1 MRAPARPRRVV
12 LEARA
17 KLNLGLAVGP
27 MRADGYH
34 DIASVFQSVS
44 LADTLIAERTAR
56 GYSLRIEHEFVALKG
71 AAPARGRA
79 HVPAGTDNL
88 VLRAAR
94 HACERLAL
102 PGGVRFRL
110 IKRIPSRAGLGGG
123 SADAAAAILACA
135 RLHGL
140 RLPRARRIALA
151 LGIGSD
157 VPFAITGGTAIVT
170 GRGEKL
176 SRSRLAEPFRA
187 LVAVPRWRVSTPEAF
202 ARIDR
207 GKYALTAWGRS
218 LRFAGSLRRKRL
230 RIEDA
235 LRLGNV
241 FEKVLQHRRPEFES
255 LCRRIRAAGLL
266 APRMTGSGSG
276 VFGVVPRGHS
286 VREAAAKFSGPE
298 LLFAVRSVG
307 TGLQSRTQR

>member
-1 MRAPARPRRVV
+1 MRRPARPRRVV

-27 MRADGYH
+27 VRADGYH
-34 DIASVFQSVS
+34 EIASVLQSVS
-44 LADTLIAERTAR
+44 LADTLLAERTS
-56 GYSLRIEHEFVALKG
+56 GGFSLRIVHEHVAVNG
-71 AAPARGRA
+71 VAAGRLRV
-79 HVPAGTDNL
+79 HVPAGADNL

-102 PGGVRFRL
+102 PGGMRFRL

-123 SADAAAAILACA
+123 SADAAAAIVACA

-140 RLPRARRIALA
+140 RLSRARRVALA

-170 GRGEKL
+170 GRGERL
-176 SRSRLAEPFRA
+176 SRARLAEPFRA

-207 GKYALTAWGRS
+207 GKYALTGWGRS

-230 RIEDA
+230 RIDDA

-241 FEKVLQHRRPEFES
+241 FENVLQHRRPEFES

-276 VFGVVPRGHS
+276 VFGVVPRGHT
-286 VREAAAKFSGPE
+286 VREAAARFSGSE